1 MLSCGTTSP
10 VTAAVL
16 GKTFR
21 FGTNDSGL
29 DSLTLE
35 TSGPEG
41 WLLTRTFSGKTESLR
56 CGHARWMTGY
66 GHLGDAPRGT
76 IGSFGDEALGASAA
90 WTSDDTWTV
99 KVCARGTPL
108 PNDLYPKV
116 HRPGFNTHSPLP
128 GAVRGITPCIHP
140 RPPLTERERFCGE
153 ETGWLTDSF
162 ARRGECPAEA
172 RNQRTTL
179 LFRKTTQPARPIHL

>member
-1 MLSCGTTSP
+1 MPSCGTTSP

-41 WLLTRTFSGKTESLR
+41 WLLTRTFSGKKESLR

-140 RPPLTERERFCGE
+140 RPRLTERSPSTSEVGRC
-153 ETGWLTDSF
+153 L
-162 ARRGECPAEA
+162 
-172 RNQRTTL
+172 
-179 LFRKTTQPARPIHL
+179 